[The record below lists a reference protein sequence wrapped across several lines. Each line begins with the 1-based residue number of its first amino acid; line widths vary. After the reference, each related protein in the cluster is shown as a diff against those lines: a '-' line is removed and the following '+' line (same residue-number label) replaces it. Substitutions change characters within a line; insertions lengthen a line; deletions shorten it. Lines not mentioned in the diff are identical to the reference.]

1 MATTYNEFA
10 QLLEYIAP
18 NATQLY
24 KPENF
29 TIFSFE
35 DLGEYPLKP

>member
-29 TIFSFE
+29 SIFSFE
-35 DLGEYPLKP
+35 DLGKY